1 MEGRRGCER
10 KEGLWKE
17 REGVE
22 GRRGYGR
29 KERV

>member
-17 REGVE
+17 GEGVK